1 VNRSIYVVIV
11 ALAACGSP
19 TRVPV
24 NPPTPPPSLIV
35 DIATLLFSTPCRDIG
50 GGTTVCDTIT
60 PEIRSANYLIDGKI
74 TRITYTKGNHLG
86 LGGEEI
92 QTHSIYQVD
101 QKRNCIAV
109 VQEETRI
116 HADLSLQALQTY
128 FDADNNAP
136 CWISALSATAPL
148 TLTTPTNGRPG
159 EYSYLWARFTN
170 GNPNSQ
176 SRGRFSDSTVLQIGA
191 NGTTLTERYQD
202 TSGIDPDAPVYC
214 GVGTY
219 GPSGMISI
227 RQDPGACSK

>member
-1 VNRSIYVVIV
+1 MKRSIYVVIV

-19 TRVPV
+19 TRPVPV
-24 NPPTPPPSLIV
+24 PTPPPSVLV

-50 GGTTVCDTIT
+50 RTTVCDDIA
-60 PEIRSANYLIDGKI
+60 PDGKI

-92 QTHSIYQVD
+92 QTHSIYQID
-101 QKRNCIAV
+101 TKRNCIAV

-116 HADLSLQALQTY
+116 HSDLSLQALQTY
-128 FDADNNAP
+128 LVGPSDLGHSGWVVYPADVGASP
-136 CWISALSATAPL
+136 CWISALRVTAPL
-148 TLTTPTNGRPG
+148 TLRTGG
-159 EYSYLWARFTN
+159 EYSYVWARFDAN

-176 SRGRFSDSTVLQIGA
+176 SRGRFSDSTVLNIGSTE
-191 NGTTLTERYQD
+191 TTLTERYQD
-202 TSGIDPDAPVYC
+202 ISLDPDAPVYC

-227 RQDPGACSK
+227 RQDLGACK